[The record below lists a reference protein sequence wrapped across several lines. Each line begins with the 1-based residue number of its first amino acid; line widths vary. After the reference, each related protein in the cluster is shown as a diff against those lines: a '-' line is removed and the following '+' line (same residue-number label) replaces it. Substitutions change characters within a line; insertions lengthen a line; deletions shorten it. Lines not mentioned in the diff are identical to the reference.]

1 MEWPRPRA
9 LLVTDEHSGA
19 MRLVEETAALVARD
33 EKPAVVVAIAGRYR
47 TGKSFLMN
55 KLAGKHSGFELGNTV
70 QSKTKGIWV
79 WVLPH
84 PVDRKKSLILLDTEG
99 LGDVEQAS
107 ENHDTWI
114 FVLAM
119 LLSSTLVYNTTSTL
133 DRGGLEQLHFVANMS
148 EHVQMRAR
156 PRPWDPANR
165 ADAADCRAF
174 FPSFV
179 VCVRDFMLRLEL
191 DGRRCSSDDYLEHCL
206 QRKAK
211 GLSKEC
217 REQNAQR
224 EMLRSVFQER
234 KCFVFPLPT
243 DPERMDSLDRMEP
256 HDLKAGFRESMDL
269 FYKHLVHHA
278 RVKHLEGTIINGRLL
293 VELAR
298 RYVDAQARGAI
309 PCIEQAVTQVA
320 RAANERATSEALGLY
335 QGLQCE
341 LRDAFPVPAD
351 DLAAAHVYAWDA
363 ALTHFASA
371 AVLDRDHEQEKMLS
385 ERMMAAYE
393 ELVKQ
398 NKAASVSM
406 SRALL
411 ELLHQPIKEEIAKR
425 SFHTAGGFKIY
436 DRMMKELQEEFRAS
450 IGKMGDMAAQVLS
463 EFLASVEDEG
473 RLIMQVDDS
482 VSELEKEKKELEKVR
497 ARQADQE
504 ASTRKQSEELQR
516 TVNLLQEQMRL
527 NGESFDARIRHME
540 EMTEMK
546 LQELKRQHQEEMER
560 SRAAYQS
567 SRGSSG
573 GGSRCSVM

>member
-1 MEWPRPRA
+1 MEWQRPRA
-9 LLVTDEHSGA
+9 LLVTEAASGA
-19 MRLVEETAALVARD
+19 MRLVEETAALVARA

-84 PVDRKKSLILLDTEG
+84 PVDSKKSLILLDTEG

-107 ENHDTWI
+107 GNHDTWI

-156 PRPWDPANR
+156 PRSWDPANQ

-206 QRKAK
+206 RRKSG

-224 EMLRSVFQER
+224 EMLRSIFQER

-256 HDLKAGFRESMDL
+256 HDLKPGFRESMEL
-269 FYKHLVHHA
+269 FYEHVVRHA

-309 PCIEQAVTQVA
+309 PCIEQAVSQVA
-320 RAANERATSEALGLY
+320 RAANERASGEALGLY
-335 QGLQCE
+335 EGLQCE

-351 DLAAAHVYAWDA
+351 DVAASHVHAWEA

-371 AVLDRDHEQEKMLS
+371 AVLDRDHEQEKALS
-385 ERMMAAYE
+385 ARMMEAYE
-393 ELVKQ
+393 KLVKQ
-398 NKAASVSM
+398 NKAASVST
-406 SRALL
+406 SRAML
-411 ELLHQPIKEEIAKR
+411 ELLHKPIKEEIAKG
-425 SFHTAGGFKIY
+425 SFHTAGGFKSY
-436 DRMMKELQEEFRAS
+436 DRMMKELKKEFQAS
-450 IGKMGDMAAQVLS
+450 MGRMGDMAAQVLS

-482 VSELEKEKKELEKVR
+482 VSELEKERKELEKVR

-504 ASTRKQSEELQR
+504 AITRMQSEELQR

-527 NGESFDARIRHME
+527 NGESFNARIKHME

-560 SRAAYQS
+560 SKAAYQS
-567 SRGSSG
+567 RRGGRG
-573 GGSRCSVM
+573 GICSVM